1 MHCMAAITISREY
14 GSRGAAIGAR
24 VAERLGWRY
33 VDDDLIFL
41 VAYRA
46 GIPAESVRAYD
57 QEVFSR
63 LRTLA
68 HDCVAMLE
76 APGPPVLGQ
85 TVGRPDEIEMPLEL
99 RRFYS
104 SRYLRLVQQVILAL
118 AASGRV
124 VIMGRGAQV
133 LLHGLPWILHVRT
146 VAPRP
151 VRVGRVAEDEALA
164 SGEAARRIRRRDHAV
179 ARYLRHFYGVDWE
192 DPLLYHLILNTGALT
207 EEEATRLVLQ
217 AAPVETEPAGQARP
231 GAKERSSPRETA
243 SRTQTRGTTC
253 TMDSRNGRRRD
264 QP

>member
-1 MHCMAAITISREY
+1 MAAITISREY
-14 GSRGAAIGAR
+14 GSRGASIGAL
-24 VAERLGWRY
+24 VAERLHWRY

-68 HDCVAMLE
+68 RDCLALLE
-76 APGPPVLGQ
+76 APGPPILGQ
-85 TVGRPDEIEMPLEL
+85 TAGRPDEIEMPLEL

-133 LLHGLPWILHVRT
+133 LLHASPRILHVRT

-151 VRVGRVAEDEALA
+151 VRVARVAEDAALDA
-164 SGEAARRIRRRDHAV
+164 REAARRIRRRDHAV
-179 ARYLRHFYGVDWE
+179 ARYLRHFYGVDWQ

-207 EEEATRLVLQ
+207 EEEAARLVLQ
-217 AAPVETEPAGQARP
+217 AAPLEPDPDAQLRP
-231 GAKERSSPRETA
+231 GAGERCSSRVATPWA
-243 SRTQTRGTTC
+243 SARGTTC
-253 TMDSRNGRRRD
+253 TTDSRSGRRAR